1 MHFHFIFCICVVKR
15 LGTSGL
21 CSKKTQRFKLV
32 LYGQRKRAVVSSFAQ
47 KLENDQNALHRT
59 GQISTPI
66 CFETRKQQDGQVVA
80 CSCLK
85 PWSIFGQHCLEY
97 FHRPFSRDRNNTAS
111 PQTFTVATKHY
122 TEIRF

>member
-1 MHFHFIFCICVVKR
+1 M
-15 LGTSGL
+15 
-21 CSKKTQRFKLV
+21 FKLV
-32 LYGQRKRAVVSSFAQ
+32 LYGQRKRAMVFPFAQ

-59 GQISTPI
+59 GQVSTPI

-80 CSCLK
+80 CSCSK
-85 PWSIFGQHCLEY
+85 PWSIFEY

-122 TEIRF
+122 TEICF